1 VPVENFAGARW
12 SSLMRLKIV
21 GGTRSKAIAAGFYA
35 IGLLTPA
42 AAQAPS
48 LAMLTGLDDGKWEVR
63 PRDGSAVR
71 RLCVQSGL
79 ELIQLQHGQSQCSRF
94 VVEDSAEAVTVQ
106 YTCRGNGYGRTSVR
120 RETARLV
127 QIDSQGIAGGLPF
140 QFSAEA
146 RRVGDCR

>member
-1 VPVENFAGARW
+1 MSLKTIAG
-12 SSLMRLKIV
+12 MRSI
-21 GGTRSKAIAAGFYA
+21 AIACGFYA
-35 IGLLTPA
+35 LGLLTPA

-48 LAMLTGLDDGKWEVR
+48 LAMLSSLDDGKWEVR

-79 ELIQLQHGQSQCSRF
+79 ELIQLQHGQGNCSRF
-94 VVEDSAEAVTVQ
+94 VVDDNPKQVTVQ
-106 YTCRGNGYGRTSVR
+106 YTCRGNGYGRTTVR
-120 RETARLV
+120 RETASLV

-146 RRVGDCR
+146 RRVGTCS

>member
-1 VPVENFAGARW
+1 M
-12 SSLMRLKIV
+12 MRLKTA
-21 GGTRSKAIAAGFYA
+21 GGTRSMAIAAGFYV
-35 IGLLTPA
+35 IGLLSPA

-48 LAMLTGLDDGKWEVR
+48 LAMLSGLDDGRWEVR

-71 RLCVQSGL
+71 RLCVKSGL
-79 ELIQLQHGQSQCSRF
+79 ELIQLQHGQADCSRF
-94 VVEDSAEAVTVQ
+94 VVEDGPQAVTVQ

-120 RETARLV
+120 RETGSLV

-146 RRVGDCR
+146 RRVGACR